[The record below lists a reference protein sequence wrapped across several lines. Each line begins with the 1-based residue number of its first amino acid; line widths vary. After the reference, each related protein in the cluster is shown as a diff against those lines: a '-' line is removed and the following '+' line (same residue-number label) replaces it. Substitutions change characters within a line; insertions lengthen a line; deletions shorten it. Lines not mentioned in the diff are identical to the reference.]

1 MASFFLD
8 DTRRMRTVWRFA
20 IFGCGFFAIQIVVGI
35 LLVVGLVVYLAA
47 TGTSLDGLTRNPR
60 VLEEWQIPLQII
72 ATAPLTAAT
81 FGLVW
86 ICRKYFDRRSVSSL
100 GLQHPGRSL
109 SESVAGGFLAG
120 SLPVIAVIV
129 FLLGKGWLVWEGV
142 SGSAQTA
149 LLVPTFAVMAFF
161 EEIVCRGYLLQ
172 NLIDIRRP
180 VFGMLFSSA
189 VFWLLH
195 ALNPAAWSSPIV
207 SINLFGAG
215 IVLALAYRASGNL
228 WFPTAMH
235 FGWNL
240 AQGVLFELPVSG
252 IRTDGL
258 LDVRIADSAPAWL
271 TGGAF
276 GIEGSIVTTFS
287 EVCLAALLE
296 FVLRSRGRQ
305 SEPVEPAA
313 SIFIE

>member
-8 DTRRMRTVWRFA
+8 DTRRMRTAWRFA
-20 IFGCGFFAIQIVVGI
+20 IFGCGFLAIQIVVGI
-35 LLVVGLVVYLAA
+35 LVVVGLVVYLAA
-47 TGTSLDGLTRNPR
+47 KGSSPDALIKNPR
-60 VLEEWQIPLQII
+60 VLDEWQVPLQII
-72 ATAPLTAAT
+72 ASAPLTAGT
-81 FGLVW
+81 FGFVW
-86 ICRKYFDRRSVSSL
+86 ICRKYLDRRSLSSL
-100 GLQHPGRSL
+100 GLHKPGS
-109 SESVAGGFLAG
+109 SHSQSVTGGFLAG
-120 SLPVIAVIV
+120 SIPIVAVIG
-129 FLLGKGWLVWEGV
+129 FLLGKGCLVWEGV
-142 SGSAQTA
+142 SGSLQTA
-149 LLVPTFAVMAFF
+149 LLVPTFVVMAFF

-215 IVLALAYRASGNL
+215 IVLALAYRASGNI

-235 FGWNL
+235 CGWNL

-258 LDVRIADSAPAWL
+258 FDVRVVESAPAWL

-276 GIEGSIVTTFS
+276 GIEGSILTTFS
-287 EVCLAALLE
+287 EVCLAALLG
-296 FVLRSRGRQ
+296 FVLRMHTPRPES
-305 SEPVEPAA
+305 VEPPAT
-313 SIFIE
+313 IFLE

>member
-8 DTRRMRTVWRFA
+8 DTRRTRTVWRFA
-20 IFGCGFFAIQIVVGI
+20 IFGCGFLAIQIVVGI
-35 LLVVGLVVYLAA
+35 LMVVGLVVYLAA
-47 TGTSLDGLTRNPR
+47 TGTSLDALTRNPR
-60 VLEEWQIPLQII
+60 MFEDWQIPLQII
-72 ATAPLTAAT
+72 ASVPLTAAT

-86 ICRKYFDRRSVSSL
+86 ICRKHLDRRSLSSL
-100 GLQHPGRSL
+100 GLHKPGRSFT
-109 SESVAGGFLAG
+109 ESVEGGFLTGSIPVVAVIVILLGRGGLAWEGVAG
-120 SLPVIAVIV
+120 SL
-129 FLLGKGWLVWEGV
+129 
-142 SGSAQTA
+142 QTA

-180 VFGMLFSSA
+180 VFGILFSSV

-195 ALNPAAWSSPIV
+195 SLNPAAWSSPIV

-215 IVLALAYRASGNL
+215 VVLALAYRSSGNI

-240 AQGVLFELPVSG
+240 AQGVLFQLPVSG

-258 LDVRIADSAPAWL
+258 FDVRLVDSAPVWL

-276 GIEGSIVTTFS
+276 GIEGSILTTLS
-287 EVCLAALLE
+287 EVCLAALLG
-296 FVLRSRGRQ
+296 FVLRNCAPGT
-305 SEPVEPAA
+305 EPVEPTAT
-313 SIFIE
+313 IFLE

>member
-8 DTRRMRTVWRFA
+8 ETRRMRAAWRFA
-20 IFGCGFFAIQIVVGI
+20 IFGCGFLAIQIVVGI
-35 LLVVGLVVYLAA
+35 LVLIGLVVYLAA
-47 TGTSLDGLTRNPR
+47 KGTSLETLTRNPF
-60 VLEEWQIPLQII
+60 VLEEWQVPLQII
-72 ATAPLTAAT
+72 ASAPLTACT

-86 ICRKYFDRRSVSSL
+86 ICRRFLDQRSLSSL
-100 GLQHPGRSL
+100 GLCRPGRSL
-109 SESVAGGFLAG
+109 TESVEGGFLTG
-120 SLPVIAVIV
+120 SIPVAAVIV
-129 FLLGKGWLVWEGV
+129 FLLGKGCLAWEGV
-142 SGSAQTA
+142 SASAQTA

-180 VFGMLFSSA
+180 IFGTLFSSA

-195 ALNPAAWSSPIV
+195 AMNPAAWSSPIV

-215 IVLALAYRASGNL
+215 IVLALAYRSSGNI

-240 AQGVLFELPVSG
+240 AQGVVFELPVSG
-252 IRTDGL
+252 IKTDGL
-258 LDVRIADSAPAWL
+258 FDVRLVDSAPAWL

-276 GIEGSIVTTFS
+276 GIEGSILTTLA
-287 EVCLAALLE
+287 EVCLAALLG
-296 FVLRSRGRQ
+296 FVLRNRAAQ
-305 SEPVEPAA
+305 IEPVEPAA
-313 SIFIE
+313 PIFLE